1 MGRPKTK
8 EVTMTAISRITR
20 RALGVALLVS
30 GAMMLMT
37 PVFAGD
43 ANANFSRLVANTVG
57 VSDAIPLLVKKDGP
71 VLEAPSKRKPH
82 NSPRDPEEFTTDFRI
97 EECTYSATGRNP
109 YFSVNPGDVLV
120 FAGGGTDLTI
130 TVLNETRDISFVT
143 ARGVQ
148 LTVTTRVVE
157 ERESQDGI
165 LVEVSRNF
173 FARCQETNNINYFGE
188 DVQIFENG
196 VISTEGSW
204 LAGTDGALPG
214 LIMPGSFLLGSRYF
228 QEQAPGV
235 ALDRSEHIA
244 MGSTVTVPAGTFE
257 DCVEVIETTPLERG
271 ASSTK
276 IYCPGIGLV
285 DDDGVELVSFAIAP

>member
-1 MGRPKTK
+1 
-8 EVTMTAISRITR
+8 MTARFRTTR
-20 RALGVALLVS
+20 RGLGVILLVS

-43 ANANFSRLVANTVG
+43 ANTNFKTMVANKLG
-57 VSDAIPLLVKKDGP
+57 ASNEILFLVKKDGP
-71 VLEAPSKRKPH
+71 IREERFNSKPH
-82 NSPRDPEEFTTDFRI
+82 NSPKDSEAFTTDIRI
-97 EECTYSATGRNP
+97 EDCTFSNTGRNP

-120 FAGGGTDLTI
+120 LAGGGVDLQI
-130 TVLNETRDISFVT
+130 TVLTDTTDISFLT
-143 ARGVQ
+143 ARGVL

-157 ERESQDGI
+157 ERESQNGS
-165 LVEVSRNF
+165 LVEISRNF
-173 FARCQETNNINYFGE
+173 FARCQETNDIMYFGE

-196 VISTEGSW
+196 GISTAGSW

-244 MGSTVTVPAGTFE
+244 MGLTVTVPAGTFE
-257 DCVEVIETTPLERG
+257 DCVEVVETTPLERG
-271 ASSTK
+271 ARTTK
-276 IYCPGIGLV
+276 VYCPGIGLV
-285 DDDGVELVSFAIAP
+285 DDNEVQLVSFTIAP